1 MESLAKILEGL
12 LDTDFGDDLDKQV
25 MPELA
30 TWIVDTLS
38 KIKFKRG
45 SSNEYP
51 KCWVNAGDYET
62 CKQQCEA
69 FIFDFRLH
77 KSGKYKITRKK
88 YWELRAQR
96 ADQTFIVFTGSDTH
110 KESYVGI
117 GNLAKNDAFQINI
130 NSYGPYGAKFN
141 DYTNEVV
148 VRDPALWSNPTPADI
163 HNTIMPG
170 WSNNGTKQR
179 YFMLPGWCYDSI
191 KKALLS

>member
-1 MESLAKILEGL
+1 M

-30 TWIVDTLS
+30 TWIVDILS

-148 VRDPALWSNPTPADI
+148 VRDPALWSN
-163 HNTIMPG
+163 
-170 WSNNGTKQR
+170 NGTKQR